1 MHSFHQRRNSSSTGF
16 QIDIVSLVCLISF
29 LVHWTKDGSLW
40 HILELLNLRLNNKCK
55 VFSNFWPDKKEP
67 AHNLLAISM
76 NLSLICKWNIKKR
89 AIKGLKGFKKFVHL
103 YILALLM
110 QWDSFQYNRNS
121 NDTIILLLV
130 SVARLKDD
138 ASQITTQLDFFFRQW
153 MLIDIYQF
161 FTDKIHYSRN
171 TWISLCYAYC
181 IFQFKRVVLETIK
194 I

>member
-1 MHSFHQRRNSSSTGF
+1 
-16 QIDIVSLVCLISF
+16 
-29 LVHWTKDGSLW
+29 
-40 HILELLNLRLNNKCK
+40 
-55 VFSNFWPDKKEP
+55 
-67 AHNLLAISM
+67 
-76 NLSLICKWNIKKR
+76 
-89 AIKGLKGFKKFVHL
+89 
-103 YILALLM
+103 M

-138 ASQITTQLDFFFRQW
+138 ASQITTQLDFFFRKW